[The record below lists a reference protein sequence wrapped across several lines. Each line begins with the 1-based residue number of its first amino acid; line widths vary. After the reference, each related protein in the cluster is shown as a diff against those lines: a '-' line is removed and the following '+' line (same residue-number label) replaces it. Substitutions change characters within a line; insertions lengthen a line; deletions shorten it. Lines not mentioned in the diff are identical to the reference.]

1 MAGIYIHIPFCK
13 KACTYCD
20 FHFSTQLS
28 NKGSMVASIADEINK
43 RSSLITER
51 IETIYFGGGTP
62 SLLSPKEFDRILNS
76 LHKNFNISSNPELT
90 LELNPDDMNEEKIK
104 SFQASGLN
112 RLSIGI
118 QSFDDDVLKF
128 MNRSHSA
135 QESVRIVEIVQKLG
149 LENITADL
157 IYGIPNRDLDYWK
170 TQLEKAVAL
179 NIPHISSY
187 ALTVEP
193 KTALAFQVEKK
204 QILMPDDFETEA
216 QFFMLNSVLDKA
228 GYDHYEL
235 SNFAKD
241 GFQSRHNSSYW
252 NRVQY
257 IGFGPSAHS
266 FIGKER
272 SWNVSHNLK
281 YMKAMDQNLK
291 FSDSEVLEEKDY
303 FNETI
308 MTSLRL
314 KKGIDLEKIETE
326 FSEPF
331 LGYLR
336 KESKELLSQG
346 RLVQEGSFLK
356 IPLKFRFQ
364 SDGIAA
370 ELFYI

>member
-20 FHFSTQLS
+20 FHFSTRLS

>member
-1 MAGIYIHIPFCK
+1 MAGVYIHIPFCK

-20 FHFSTQLS
+20 FHFSTRLS